1 MFSSTDTLG
10 GYFNSG
16 VVKLKWGYICFV
28 RDTFYCNLETSI
40 LFSDSVGKVK
50 SN

>member
-28 RDTFYCNLETSI
+28 RDTYLE
-40 LFSDSVGKVK
+40 FGNEHFV
-50 SN
+50 